1 MALPNTYITPLPN
14 NEPDAVPA
22 LWNVRYEE
30 IDENFSA
37 IDQRTGSVESEISQ
51 ARGTKPSLGDLLSE
65 FGSKLDQV
73 APESQD
79 QMASTI
85 AFALDQAGVA
95 NRSVAALKGQI
106 QQEGQVT
113 LLNRGVVSG
122 CTVDR
127 SDNAARNL
135 NFSGGVVFMSGRK
148 YSAPLQA
155 NAASVP
161 PNTTGSSAVVRA
173 YLYLH
178 GASQSMRL
186 AVTEIGDTMPEDA
199 IHIYNVTIPSNSTD
213 ISDPN
218 LGNVS
223 LASVRRVEPSFPRAI
238 NAPIVATVGIKT
250 LRDTE
255 YRLDFDV
262 VGFSGGVC
270 DPDQVKATSRATNGF
285 TIELL
290 SECDNVVL
298 RWRASKLNNN

>member
-1 MALPNTYITPLPN
+1 MALPNPNITPLPN

-22 LWNVRYEE
+22 LWNTRYDE
-30 IDENFSA
+30 IDENFNS
-37 IDQRTGSVESEISQ
+37 IDQRTSDVESEIEQ
-51 ARGTKPSLGDLLSE
+51 ARGDNPSLAVLLNE
-65 FGSKLDQV
+65 LGSKLDQV
-73 APESQD
+73 TPEFQD
-79 QMASTI
+79 QLASTL

-95 NRSVAALKGQI
+95 NRSVLALKGQL
-106 QQEGQVT
+106 QQEGQIT
-113 LLNRGVVSG
+113 LINRGVVSG

-127 SDNAARNL
+127 SNNAARNL
-135 NFSGGVVFMSGRK
+135 NFSGGVVFMGGRK
-148 YSAPLQA
+148 FSAPLQA

-178 GASQSMRL
+178 EASQTMRL
-186 AVTEIGDTMPEDA
+186 AVTEIGDTMPVDV

-213 ISDPN
+213 VSDPN

-223 LASVRRVEPSFPRAI
+223 LASVRRVEPNFPRAI
-238 NAPIVATVGIKT
+238 NAPIAATVGIET

-262 VGFSGGVC
+262 VEFSGGVC
-270 DPDQVKATSRATNGF
+270 DPDQVKASSRATNGF

>member
-1 MALPNTYITPLPN
+1 MALPNPNITPLPN

-22 LWNVRYEE
+22 LWNTRYDE
-30 IDENFSA
+30 IDENFND
-37 IDQRTGSVESEISQ
+37 IDQRASGIEGELDQ
-51 ARGTKPSLGDLLSE
+51 ARGESSSLASLLE
-65 FGSKLDQV
+65 GFGAKLDQV
-73 APESQD
+73 APEFQD
-79 QMASTI
+79 QLASTL

-95 NRSVAALKGQI
+95 NRSVLALKGQL
-106 QQEGQVT
+106 QQEGQIT
-113 LLNRGVVSG
+113 LINRGVVSG

-127 SDNAARNL
+127 SNNAARNL
-135 NFSGGVVFMSGRK
+135 NFSGGVVFMGGRK
-148 YSAPLQA
+148 FSAPLQA

-178 GASQSMRL
+178 EASQTMRL
-186 AVTEIGDTMPEDA
+186 AVTEIGDTMPVDV

-213 ISDPN
+213 VSDPN

-223 LASVRRVEPSFPRAI
+223 LASVRRVEPNFPRAI
-238 NAPIVATVGIKT
+238 NAPIVATVGIET

-262 VGFSGGVC
+262 VEFSGGVC
-270 DPDQVKATSRATNGF
+270 DPDQVKASSRATNGF